1 MSDSENDEM
10 EIVNGDLQGEVE
22 VEIELSPSSE
32 LALPDANLPREI
44 YLLPLSERPFFP
56 AQTQPLLM
64 NGEPWMET
72 VRKIGETEQH
82 LVGLFLTL
90 PHDSEFAGPDDYL
103 EIGTVARMHHP
114 MKQEGKIQFIAEG
127 MQRARIIRWISETPP
142 YRVEVEY
149 LKQSSPG
156 KKSEIKAYAM
166 AIINTLREL
175 IPLNPL
181 YGEELRFFLDRFSPN
196 EPSALTDFAASLTTA
211 TPEELQKVLETL
223 NIRRRMR
230 HVLELLKKDLEVARL
245 QSKIRDSVEDKMDDQ
260 QRRFFLREQL
270 KAIQK
275 ELGIAKDDRTADRER
290 FLERMEP
297 LTIPEAAMKKID
309 EEMEK
314 LGMLETGSPE
324 YAVTRNYLD
333 QITSLPWGVHTSDKL
348 DLIRARKILDRD
360 HDSLEDVKDR
370 IIEFLAVGQLR
381 GEVNG
386 SILLLVG
393 PPGVG
398 KTSIG
403 KSVAAALGRKFYR
416 LSVGGMRDEAE
427 IKGHRRTYI
436 GAMPGKFIQAIRE
449 SESQNPIIM
458 LDEIDKIGA
467 SYHGDPASALLEVLD
482 PEQNVEFLDHYL
494 DTRFDLSKV
503 LFICTANQLDTIP
516 APLLD
521 RMETIRLS
529 GYITQEKVQIAKHH
543 LWPRQLKKSGLQR
556 GQVKISDAA
565 LRTVIE
571 GYARESGVRGLEKQ
585 LGRIIRK
592 VAVKLV
598 NGDSGPWRINIKQV
612 AEFLGQPIFTSERP
626 YRGVGVVTGLAWT
639 ALGGE
644 TLTIEATRVHNINA
658 GFKLTGQLGEVMQ
671 ESASI
676 SYSYIVSHLKQYGAP
691 TNYFDSSQIHL
702 HVPDGATP
710 KDGPSAGITMG
721 VALLSLALGRKIA
734 RPLAMTGE
742 LTLTGRVLPIGGVR
756 EKTIAARRQNLKE
769 LIFPLENK
777 KDFEE
782 LPDYIKE
789 NIETHFVDHFDQVAK
804 IVFEKGG

>member
-1 MSDSENDEM
+1 MSKEFDEEM
-10 EIVNGDLQGEVE
+10 DVIDGEVE
-22 VEIELSPSSE
+22 VEIELSPSSD
-32 LALPDANLPREI
+32 LALPSDNLPKQI

-72 VRKIGETEQH
+72 VQKIGDTSQH
-82 LVGLFLTL
+82 MVGLFMTQ
-90 PHDSEFAGPDDYL
+90 PHETDFATPEDYF

-127 MQRARIIRWISETPP
+127 VQRARIVRWLSETPP

-149 LKQSSPG
+149 PKQTPPRNKDES
-156 KKSEIKAYAM
+156 KAFAM

-211 TPEELQKVLETL
+211 SSDELQKVLETL
-223 NIRRRMR
+223 NIRLRMQQ
-230 HVLELLKKDLEVARL
+230 VLVLLKKDLDVAKL
-245 QSKIRDSVEDKMDDQ
+245 QSKIRDSVEEKMDEQ
-260 QRRFFLREQL
+260 QRKFFLKEQL

-275 ELGIAKDDRTADRER
+275 ELGIAKDDRTADRDR
-290 FLERMEP
+290 FAERMEK

-333 QITSLPWGVHTSDKL
+333 QITSLPWGIHSRDKL
-348 DLIRARKILDRD
+348 DLRRARKILDRD

-370 IIEFLAVGQLR
+370 IIEFLAVGKLR
-381 GEVNG
+381 GAVSG

-403 KSVAAALGRKFYR
+403 KSVADALGRKFYR

-449 SESQNPIIM
+449 TETQNPIIM

-494 DTRFDLSKV
+494 DARFDLSKV

-516 APLLD
+516 NPLLD
-521 RMETIRLS
+521 RMEVIRLS
-529 GYITQEKVQIAKHH
+529 GYITEEKVQIAKHH
-543 LWPRQLKKSGLQR
+543 LWPRQMERSGLKASQIR
-556 GQVKISDAA
+556 ISDAA
-565 LRTVIE
+565 LRTVID
-571 GYARESGVRGLEKQ
+571 GYARESGVRNLEKQ

-592 VAVKLV
+592 IAVKIV
-598 NGDSGPWRINIKQV
+598 KGRKGPFRVNIKDI
-612 AEFLGQPIFTSERP
+612 ADYLDQPIFTSEKP

-639 ALGGE
+639 TMGGE
-644 TLTIEATRVHNINA
+644 TLTIEATRVHTDNR
-658 GFKLTGQLGEVMQ
+658 GFKLTGQLGDVMQ
-671 ESASI
+671 ESAAI
-676 SYSYIVSHLKQYGAP
+676 AYSYITSHLEQYGAKP
-691 TNYFDSSQIHL
+691 DFFEKTHVHL
-702 HVPDGATP
+702 HVPAGATP

-721 VALLSLALGRKIA
+721 IALLSLAKNRRVN

-756 EKTIAARRQNLKE
+756 EKTIAARRQKIRE
-769 LIFPLENK
+769 LIFPAENR

-782 LPDYIKE
+782 LPDYIREGIKP
-789 NIETHFVDHFDQVAK
+789 HFVGHFDEVAE
-804 IVFEKGG
+804 IVFR

>member
-1 MSDSENDEM
+1 MSKEFGEEM
-10 EIVNGDLQGEVE
+10 DVIDGEIE
-22 VEIELSPSSE
+22 VEIELSPSSD
-32 LALPDANLPREI
+32 LALPSDNLPKQI

-64 NGEPWMET
+64 NGQPWMET
-72 VRKIGETEQH
+72 VQKIGDTSQH
-82 LVGLFLTL
+82 MVGLFMTH
-90 PHDSEFAGPDDYL
+90 PHETDFATPDDYF

-127 MQRARIIRWISETPP
+127 VQRARIVRWLSETPP

-149 LKQSSPG
+149 PKQGSPRN
-156 KKSEIKAYAM
+156 KDESKAFAM

-211 TPEELQKVLETL
+211 GADELQKILETL
-223 NIRRRMR
+223 NIRRRMQQ
-230 HVLELLKKDLEVARL
+230 VLVLLKKDLDVAKL
-245 QSKIRDSVEDKMDDQ
+245 QSKIRNNVEEKMDEQ
-260 QRRFFLREQL
+260 QRKFFLKEQL
-270 KAIQK
+270 KAIQQ
-275 ELGIAKDDRTADRER
+275 ELGIAKDDRTADLDR
-290 FLERMEP
+290 FAERMEK

-333 QITSLPWGVHTSDKL
+333 QITSLPWGIHSRDKL
-348 DLIRARKILDRD
+348 DLRRARKILDRD
-360 HDSLEDVKDR
+360 HDSLEDVKER
-370 IIEFLAVGQLR
+370 IIEFLAVGKLR
-381 GEVNG
+381 GEVSG

-403 KSVAAALGRKFYR
+403 KSVADALGRKFYR

-449 SESQNPIIM
+449 AETQNPIIM

-494 DTRFDLSKV
+494 DARFDLSKV

-516 APLLD
+516 SPLLD

-529 GYITQEKVQIAKHH
+529 GYITEEKVQIAKHH
-543 LWPRQLKKSGLQR
+543 LWPRQMKRSGLKPSQIR
-556 GQVKISDAA
+556 ISDAA
-565 LRTVIE
+565 LRTVID
-571 GYARESGVRGLEKQ
+571 GYARESGVRNLEKQ

-592 VAVKLV
+592 IAVKIVKGRKGPFRV
-598 NGDSGPWRINIKQV
+598 NVKDIV
-612 AEFLGQPIFTSERP
+612 EYLDQPIFQSEKP

-639 ALGGE
+639 TMGGE
-644 TLTIEATRVHNINA
+644 TLTIEATRVHTDSR
-658 GFKLTGQLGEVMQ
+658 GFKLTGQLGDVMQ
-671 ESASI
+671 ESAAI
-676 SYSYIVSHLKQYGAP
+676 AYSYITSHLEQYGAKP
-691 TNYFDSSQIHL
+691 DFFEKTHLHL
-702 HVPDGATP
+702 HVPAGATP

-721 VALLSLALGRKIA
+721 IALLSLARNRRVN

-756 EKTIAARRQNLKE
+756 EKTIAARRQKIRE
-769 LIFPLENK
+769 LIFPAENR

-782 LPDYIKE
+782 LPDYIRE
-789 NIETHFVDHFDQVAK
+789 GITPHFVGHFDEVAE
-804 IVFEKGG
+804 IVFG

>member
-1 MSDSENDEM
+1 MSNEFDEEM
-10 EIVNGDLQGEVE
+10 DVINGEVE

-32 LALPDANLPREI
+32 LALPSANLPKQI

-64 NGEPWMET
+64 NGKPWMET
-72 VRKIGETEQH
+72 VHKIGDTNEH
-82 LVGLFLTL
+82 MVGLFMTN
-90 PHDSEFAGPDDYL
+90 PHESDFASPEDYY
-103 EIGTVARMHHP
+103 EMGTVARMHHP

-127 MQRARIIRWISETPP
+127 VQRARIVRWLSDTPP
-142 YRVEVEY
+142 YRVEVDY
-149 LKQSSPG
+149 PKQAAP
-156 KKSEIKAYAM
+156 KKKDESKAFAM

-211 TPEELQKVLETL
+211 KADELQKVLETL
-223 NIRRRMR
+223 NIRRRMQQ
-230 HVLELLKKDLEVARL
+230 VLVLLKKDLDVAKL
-245 QSKIRDSVEDKMDDQ
+245 QSKIRDSVDDKMDEQ
-260 QRRFFLREQL
+260 QRKFFLKEQL

-275 ELGIAKDDRTADRER
+275 ELGIAKDDRTADHDR
-290 FLERMEP
+290 FLERMEK
-297 LTIPEAAMKKID
+297 LTIPKASMKKID
-309 EEMEK
+309 EEMDK

-333 QITSLPWGVHTSDKL
+333 QITSLPWGIHSKDKL
-348 DLIRARKILDRD
+348 NLRRARKILDRD

-370 IIEFLAVGQLR
+370 IIEFLAVGKLR

-403 KSVAAALGRKFYR
+403 KSVADALGRKFYR

-449 SESQNPIIM
+449 VETQNPIIM

-516 APLLD
+516 SPLLD

-529 GYITQEKVQIAKHH
+529 GYITQEKVDIAKHH
-543 LWPRQLKKSGLQR
+543 LWPRQLKRSGLKNSQI
-556 GQVKISDAA
+556 KISDAA
-565 LRTVIE
+565 LRTVID
-571 GYARESGVRGLEKQ
+571 GYARESGVRNLEKQ

-592 VAVKLV
+592 IAVKIV
-598 NGDSGPWRINIKQV
+598 NGKKGPFKVNIKDV
-612 AEFLGQPIFTSERP
+612 VEYLDQPIFQSEKP

-639 ALGGE
+639 VMGGE
-644 TLTIEATRVHNINA
+644 TLTIEAGKIHTDSR
-658 GFKLTGQLGEVMQ
+658 GFKLTGQLGDVMQ

-676 SYSYIVSHLKQYGAP
+676 AYSYIISHLEKYGAKAD
-691 TNYFDSSQIHL
+691 FFEKAHLHL
-702 HVPDGATP
+702 HVPAGATP

-721 VALLSLALGRKIA
+721 IALLSLARNRKIN

-742 LTLTGRVLPIGGVR
+742 MTLTGRVLPIGGVR
-756 EKTIAARRQNLKE
+756 EKTIAARRQKIRE
-769 LIFPLENK
+769 LIFPAENE

-782 LPDYIKE
+782 LPDYIRE
-789 NIETHFVDHFDQVAK
+789 GITPHFVSHFDEVAE
-804 IVFEKGG
+804 IVFG

>member
-1 MSDSENDEM
+1 MNSN
-10 EIVNGDLQGEVE
+10 NGEVE

-32 LALPDANLPREI
+32 LALPSANLPKQI

-64 NGEPWMET
+64 NGKPWMET
-72 VRKIGETEQH
+72 VSKIGDTEDH
-82 LVGLFLTL
+82 MVGLFMTQ
-90 PHDSEFAGPDDYL
+90 PHDSEFASPEDYS
-103 EIGTVARMHHP
+103 EIGTLARMHHP
-114 MKQEGKIQFIAEG
+114 MKQEKKIQFIAEG
-127 MQRARIIRWISETPP
+127 IQRARIVRWLSDTPP
-142 YRVEVEY
+142 YLVEVEY
-149 LKQSSPG
+149 PQQTEPR
-156 KKSEIKAYAM
+156 KKDEAKAFAM

-211 TPEELQKVLETL
+211 TPEDLQKILETL
-223 NIRRRMR
+223 NIKRRMKQ
-230 HVLELLKKDLEVARL
+230 VLTLLKKDLDVAKL
-245 QSKIRDSVEDKMDDQ
+245 QTKIRDNVEDKMDDQ

-270 KAIQK
+270 KVIQK
-275 ELGIAKDDRTADRER
+275 ELGIAKDDRTADTDR
-290 FLERMEP
+290 FTDRMKK
-297 LTIPEAAMKKID
+297 LTIPKQSMKKID

-333 QITSLPWGVHTSDKL
+333 QITGLPWGIHSKDKL
-348 DLIRARKILDRD
+348 NLRNARTILDRD

-370 IIEFLAVGQLR
+370 IIEFLAVGKLK

-403 KSVAAALGRKFYR
+403 KSVADALGRKFYR
-416 LSVGGMRDEAE
+416 FSVGGMRDEAE

-436 GAMPGKFIQAIRE
+436 GAMPGKFIQAI
-449 SESQNPIIM
+449 SECETQNPIIM

-503 LFICTANQLDTIP
+503 LFICTANQLDSIP

-529 GYITQEKVQIAKHH
+529 GYITEEKIKIAKHH
-543 LWPRQLKKSGLQR
+543 LWPRQLERSGIKSSLL
-556 GQVKISDAA
+556 KISDAA
-565 LRTVIE
+565 LRKVID
-571 GYARESGVRGLEKQ
+571 GYARESGVRNLEKQ

-592 VAVKLV
+592 VAVKIV
-598 NGDSGPWRINIKQV
+598 NRKKGPFKVNTNDV
-612 AEFLGQPIFTSERP
+612 VEYLEQPIFQSDKP

-639 ALGGE
+639 SMGGE
-644 TLTIEATRVHNINA
+644 TLTIEASKVHSSSR
-658 GFKLTGQLGEVMQ
+658 GFKLTGQLGDVMQ
-671 ESASI
+671 ESAEI
-676 SYSYIVSHLKQYGAP
+676 AYSYISSHLEQYGADP
-691 TNYFDSSQIHL
+691 TFFEKAQIHL
-702 HVPDGATP
+702 HVPAGATP
-710 KDGPSAGITMG
+710 KDGPSAGSTMA
-721 VALLSLALGRKIA
+721 VALLSMA
-734 RPLAMTGE
+734 RNYRLSRPFAMTGE

-756 EKTIAARRQNLKE
+756 EKTIAARRQKIKE
-769 LIFPLENK
+769 LIFPAENRF
-777 KDFEE
+777 DFEE
-782 LPDYIKE
+782 LPDYIRE
-789 NIETHFVDHFDQVAK
+789 GITPHFVEHFDDIEK
-804 IVFEKGG
+804 IIFHK